1 MRIIKQTNK
10 QTNEQTLNTNNINTT
25 LTKPCISTKV
35 GAVSCTHM
43 QDKSGNNRSSQCAW
57 P

>member
-10 QTNEQTLNTNNINTT
+10 QTNEQTLNTSNINTT